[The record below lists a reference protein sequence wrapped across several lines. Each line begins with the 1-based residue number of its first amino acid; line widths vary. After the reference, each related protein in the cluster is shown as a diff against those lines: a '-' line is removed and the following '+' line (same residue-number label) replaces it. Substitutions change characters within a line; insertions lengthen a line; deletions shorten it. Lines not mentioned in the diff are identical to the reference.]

1 MHGNP
6 MTGKVVSTKPPPM
19 NLGKHFVAK
28 IVPILPLRIKALKEK
43 EKNPDKVYPPV
54 KVNIIKMDDLY
65 SLMNKKDAL
74 EKDFM
79 IEDYMDT
86 QTTSQESSKPI
97 LRFHGVN
104 FTTSKGRSQLNK
116 IKMSMDN
123 NA

>member
-86 QTTSQESSKPI
+86 QTTPMKD
-97 LRFHGVN
+97 G
-104 FTTSKGRSQLNK
+104 
-116 IKMSMDN
+116 
-123 NA
+123 